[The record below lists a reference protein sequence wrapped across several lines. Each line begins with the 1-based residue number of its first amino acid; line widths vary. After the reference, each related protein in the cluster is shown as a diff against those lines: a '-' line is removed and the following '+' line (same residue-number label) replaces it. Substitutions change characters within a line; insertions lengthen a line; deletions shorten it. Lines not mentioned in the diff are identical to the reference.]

1 MGSSQG
7 ESDEWPTI
15 FYFYFV
21 FVVVG
26 SGGFFVVC
34 FLVLIQC
41 LLSGWQA
48 LNLHNF

>member
-21 FVVVG
+21 LVVVG

-34 FLVLIQC
+34 LFSGFNTVSLVWLAG
-41 LLSGWQA
+41 LKLT
-48 LNLHNF
+48 